1 MKVNLK
7 DKNMKLFKDIISGL
21 IMIIPVLIVL
31 ILVGLIA
38 VTSIV
43 TGSILWIFG
52 LKEYTLG
59 KPKVKISIKD
69 KDEKDRKKISLSK

>member
-1 MKVNLK
+1 MEVNLK

-21 IMIIPVLIVL
+21 IMCIPMLIVL

-43 TGSILWIFG
+43 TGGILWIFG
-52 LKEYTLG
+52 LKEYALG
-59 KPKVKISIKD
+59 KSTIKVSITDKD
-69 KDEKDRKKISLSK
+69 KKDED